1 MWAPT
6 SDGSKEAAVV
16 CNVGAGEEGKG
27 RRVEEEEEKGV
38 EKDRDTGAGAVED
51 VVWSGGEPAGAV
63 DDRPAEKGEREGE
76 RKGGREEGREEGRE
90 GKKKKSM

>member
-1 MWAPT
+1 MVTWPSIVIVWAPT
-6 SDGSKEAAVV
+6 SDGSKEAVVV

-27 RRVEEEEEKGV
+27 RRVEEEEKGV

-63 DDRPAEKGEREGE
+63 DDRPAEKGE
-76 RKGGREEGREEGRE
+76 GGGGGLLYVKRVL
-90 GKKKKSM
+90 

>member
-1 MWAPT
+1 M
-6 SDGSKEAAVV
+6 V

-51 VVWSGGEPAGAV
+51 VV
-63 DDRPAEKGEREGE
+63 
-76 RKGGREEGREEGRE
+76 
-90 GKKKKSM
+90 